1 MAFRYDKDEQNI
13 VTLTLDMP
21 GRSANVLN
29 EEFGRGLAEA
39 LAHLQAETDLAGVIL
54 TSGKKNL
61 SGGGGPGLSV
71 RGRRP
76 RRTVPQ
82 HPTA

>member
-29 EEFGRGLAEA
+29 E
-39 LAHLQAETDLAGVIL
+39 
-54 TSGKKNL
+54 
-61 SGGGGPGLSV
+61 
-71 RGRRP
+71 
-76 RRTVPQ
+76 
-82 HPTA
+82 